1 MKSTIIALFLLVA
14 GSTMSF
20 AQCDKKVNLTASKTE
35 YLDASGTVQRAE
47 DEQTVIDIS
56 KSDIVV
62 VADNGNQTMKGAIK
76 TTSCNWTTPFKEGKM
91 VITTTLSN
99 DNGDQ
104 KNFTI
109 TIEGKDGKLTLLAV
123 NKDEPDKMI
132 RLTLDKFEEKN

>member
-1 MKSTIIALFLLVA
+1 MKSTLLALFLLVA

-35 YLDASGTVQRAE
+35 HLDSSGAVLGSE

-56 KSDIVV
+56 KSDITV
-62 VADNGNQTMKGAIK
+62 VADNGNQTMKGVIK
-76 TTSCNWTTPFKEGKM
+76 TVSCNWTTPYKEGKM

-99 DNGDQ
+99 DNGDH
-104 KNFTI
+104 KDFTI

-132 RLTLDKFEEKN
+132 RLILDKFEEKN